1 MLIDATHAEE
11 TRVVVA
17 DGNQVEE
24 FDFESENRRQLS
36 GNIYLAKVTRVEPS
50 LQAAFV
56 EYGGNR
62 HGFLAFSE
70 IHPDYY
76 KIPVADREALIA
88 EEMAMAE
95 AEAKAEEEE
104 VKPKRRRRSAA
115 KAMPEPTATAD
126 ETVSQEESASEVAAT
141 DIASENVD
149 DSTRQ
154 DSDEELADSSSTAEE
169 PAEDMSADIQSMNVI
184 DLDDEESGQSD
195 VEDAQSTDASERDET
210 IESIADD
217 DTAEEIQRPR
227 RQRQRQRNYK
237 IQEVIEVRQIL
248 LVQVVKEER
257 GNKGAALTTY
267 LSLAGRY
274 CVLMPN
280 TARGGG
286 ISRKITSASDRK
298 KLKAIADGIEIPKGA
313 GLIIRTAG
321 AQRTKS
327 EIKRDYE
334 YLQRLWEQIRELTL
348 KSIAPAQIYEEGNL
362 IKRSIR
368 DLYSREIDEVLV
380 EGDDGF
386 RTAKDF
392 MKMIMPSHAKNVK
405 LYNDPMPLFARHQ
418 VESYLGGM
426 FNPVVQLKSGGYIV
440 IGQTEALVAVDVN
453 SGRATKEGSI
463 ESTALKTNLEAAE
476 EVARQLRLRDLAGL
490 IVIDFIDMDERK
502 NNAAVEKRFKEKLKT
517 DRARI
522 QVGRISGFGLLEM
535 SRQRLR
541 PGVLE
546 ASTQPCPSCHGTGLL
561 RSIDSLGLTILRQ
574 LEEEGVRKRSRE
586 VLLRVPVPVINF
598 LMNTKREHIAQIE
611 MRYGLAVRLEAD
623 PQLVPPEFSIE
634 KFKATSRRIE
644 SSAPVVSADAS
655 LMVGAEDES
664 TPEEGVVA
672 TLSEDDGRPKK
683 RRRRRRRRGKGVDGH
698 GEEIG
703 EIAAAGAEAETDVNL
718 DLPEKD
724 PEVKTDDSGG
734 DGKPKRQRRQRKK
747 AAATAEEVGDADAA
761 TTEDAGDKDASA
773 KSKPKPKR
781 RRSRKKEEAAT
792 DMAPPAQPEVE
803 DASARSAKA
812 LPKSKPATKRT
823 SEPETGPAPEPVLA
837 SADDGDADKRPRRIG
852 WWSRER

>member
-104 VKPKRRRRSAA
+104 VKPKRRRRSGTKA
-115 KAMPEPTATAD
+115 KAESAVTAD
-126 ETVSQEESASEVAAT
+126 ETVSKAESAGEAAAKDVA
-141 DIASENVD
+141 SD
-149 DSTRQ
+149 DADDTARQ
-154 DSDEELADSSSTAEE
+154 DAAAELADSSATAED
-169 PAEDMSADIQSMNVI
+169 PAEDTSADIPSMNVI
-184 DLDDEESGQSD
+184 DLDDEGNGQPEVDS
-195 VEDAQSTDASERDET
+195 VQPTDASERDET

-217 DTAEEIQRPR
+217 DTAEDIQRPR
-227 RQRQRQRNYK
+227 RQRQRQRQRNYK

-380 EGDDGF
+380 EGEDGF

-535 SRQRLR
+535 SRL
-541 PGVLE
+541 
-546 ASTQPCPSCHGTGLL
+546 
-561 RSIDSLGLTILRQ
+561 
-574 LEEEGVRKRSRE
+574 
-586 VLLRVPVPVINF
+586 
-598 LMNTKREHIAQIE
+598 
-611 MRYGLAVRLEAD
+611 
-623 PQLVPPEFSIE
+623 
-634 KFKATSRRIE
+634 
-644 SSAPVVSADAS
+644 
-655 LMVGAEDES
+655 
-664 TPEEGVVA
+664 
-672 TLSEDDGRPKK
+672 
-683 RRRRRRRRGKGVDGH
+683 
-698 GEEIG
+698 
-703 EIAAAGAEAETDVNL
+703 
-718 DLPEKD
+718 
-724 PEVKTDDSGG
+724 
-734 DGKPKRQRRQRKK
+734 
-747 AAATAEEVGDADAA
+747 
-761 TTEDAGDKDASA
+761 
-773 KSKPKPKR
+773 
-781 RRSRKKEEAAT
+781 
-792 DMAPPAQPEVE
+792 
-803 DASARSAKA
+803 
-812 LPKSKPATKRT
+812 
-823 SEPETGPAPEPVLA
+823 
-837 SADDGDADKRPRRIG
+837 
-852 WWSRER
+852 

>member
-17 DGNQVEE
+17 DGNQIEE

-88 EEMAMAE
+88 EEMALAE

-104 VKPKRRRRSAA
+104 VKPKRRRRSATKA
-115 KAMPEPTATAD
+115 KAESTVTAD
-126 ETVSQEESASEVAAT
+126 ETVAQEESADEVAAT
-141 DIASENVD
+141 DVASDNVD
-149 DSTRQ
+149 DSARQ
-154 DSDEELADSSSTAEE
+154 DTAEELADSSAIAEE
-169 PAEDMSADIQSMNVI
+169 PAEDTSADIPSMNVI
-184 DLDDEESGQSD
+184 DLDDEESGQPD

-210 IESIADD
+210 IESIAYD

-380 EGDDGF
+380 EGEDGF

-586 VLLRVPVPVINF
+586 VLLRVPVPIINF

-611 MRYGLAVRLEAD
+611 LRYGLAVRLEAD
-623 PQLVPPEFSIE
+623 PHLVPPEFSIE
-634 KFKATSRRIE
+634 KFRTTARRIE

-655 LMVGAEDES
+655 LMASADDEE
-664 TPEEGVVA
+664 TPEEGVDA
-672 TLSEDDGRPKK
+672 TLAEEDGRPKK
-683 RRRRRRRRGKGVDGH
+683 RRRRRRRRRGKGADGQ
-698 GEEIG
+698 GEENA
-703 EIAAAGAEAETDVNL
+703 EIATGTEAEEDVKSEA
-718 DLPEKD
+718 PEMD
-724 PEVKTDDSGG
+724 PEAKTEDSSV

-747 AAATAEEVGDADAA
+747 ADVTAEDVGDAAVA
-761 TTEDAGDKDASA
+761 TTESAGDQGASTE
-773 KSKPKPKR
+773 SKPRR
-781 RRSRKKEEAAT
+781 RRSRKKEEASA
-792 DMAPPAQPEVE
+792 DMEPQAQPEVQ
-803 DASARSAKA
+803 DASTKVPEA
-812 LPKSKPATKRT
+812 LPESKPAFNPT
-823 SEPETGPAPEPVLA
+823 SEPETGPAREPVMA
-837 SADDGDADKRPRRIG
+837 SADDGDSDKKPRRIG